1 MLVDLHVHTKLS
13 SDSNV
18 SPEQYLEAAARNS
31 IPLGAICFTEH
42 RLFPTDPELDR
53 TYADLSERFRI
64 RIFKGTEADTDLGHL
79 LIFGV
84 TSVLMKRF
92 DLDGRMHRAEHLI
105 EAVHGEGGISIPAH
119 PFRDSGYGTRLDA
132 LLAKL
137 GSALTAVEAINGQNS
152 HDQNIA
158 AITAA
163 EKLGMTAVGGSD
175 AHFPTAKWFLTC
187 ATELERAVSSVEEL
201 CAEIRAG
208 RARPYQFPPDA
219 SIRG

>member
-53 TYADLSERFRI
+53 TYAELSERFGI

-84 TSVLMKRF
+84 TSALMKRF
-92 DLDGRMHRAEHLI
+92 DLDGRMHRGEVSIQGGELI
-105 EAVHGEGGISIPAH
+105 
-119 PFRDSGYGTRLDA
+119 DA
-132 LLAKL
+132 FLLELAK
-137 GSALTAVEAINGQNS
+137 I
-152 HDQNIA
+152 
-158 AITAA
+158 
-163 EKLGMTAVGGSD
+163 
-175 AHFPTAKWFLTC
+175 
-187 ATELERAVSSVEEL
+187 
-201 CAEIRAG
+201 G
-208 RARPYQFPPDA
+208 RASCRERVWIPV
-219 SIRG
+219 